1 MTVIQLIMMDA
12 HLLARFKLVVK
23 IVAVMAIQPLS
34 LMKHV
39 QLSVE
44 MGLLLAQSSVMM
56 GIQLRMMVVHQLVW
70 TNIVI

>member
-1 MTVIQLIMMDA
+1 MMDA